1 LRRDGHEEMK
11 MGQLKITEVKG
22 GVTFAVQVVPRAS
35 RNEIVGVHGDALK
48 VCLTAPPVEGRANEA
63 LVVLLAQRL
72 GIRKR
77 QVEIVAGAT
86 SRRKMIRVI
95 GLSPQEVEKHFLR

>member
-1 LRRDGHEEMK
+1 MS
-11 MGQLKITEVKG
+11 QLKITKAAG
-22 GVTFAVQVVPRAS
+22 GVTFAVRVVPRAS

-48 VCLTAPPVEGRANEA
+48 VRLTAPPVEGRANDA
-63 LVVLLAQRL
+63 LIAFLAQRL
-72 GIRKR
+72 GVRKS

-95 GLSPQEVEKHFLR
+95 GLLPEEVKERLLEQASS